1 LNKKTRLLG
10 VLMEVVIISVVV
22 ALLAPVIVA
31 GGDIMAYNPSNLVR
45 LHVMAAS
52 DSEWDQTMK
61 LKVRDEVLAVA
72 AEYLLDCDSAE
83 DALARIKAHL
93 SVFEERAKAVLAEYG
108 ADQHVRCEV
117 GRYNFPARSYG
128 EIILGEGEYEA
139 LRVVVGEGNGAN
151 WWCVIFPPLC
161 LGELTLVEAA
171 GMPGQEALELRFAS
185 FEWFGRIRA
194 GLIKTAEWVQGALTL
209 K

>member
-1 LNKKTRLLG
+1 MNKKTRLLG

-83 DALARIKAHL
+83 DALDRIKAHL

-108 ADQHVRCEV
+108 ADQHLRCEV
-117 GRYNFPARSYG
+117 GRYHFPARSYG
-128 EIILGEGEYEA
+128 EITLGEGEYEA
-139 LRVVVGEGNGAN
+139 LRVVVGEGKGAN

-194 GLIKTAEWVQGALTL
+194 GLIRTAEWVQGALTL